1 MRAFAGDEEISSGGS
16 HGNATERFARRN
28 VGDVDLG
35 LWERTVSEGV
45 GESVGIM
52 CEGPGIDN
60 DGVGGRRS
68 GPGFL
73 NSVDQASLMV
83 ALEIFKLNVWESLAD
98 ASDELR
104 EGFRAIKGRVA
115 STKHIEVRAVEDKKF
130 HIAGE
135 SDNSGNEK
143 EQQET

>member
-1 MRAFAGDEEISSGGS
+1 
-16 HGNATERFARRN
+16 
-28 VGDVDLG
+28 
-35 LWERTVSEGV
+35 
-45 GESVGIM
+45 M

-98 ASDELR
+98 ASEELR

-115 STKHIEVRAVEDKKF
+115 STKHIEVRTVEDKKF

-143 EQQET
+143 EQQETEVYAAALPLSSAVRTGLEPATPCVTGMYSNQLN